1 MILSFLKRFSVVTH
15 VLVITLISVVGSVL
29 MDLTIS
35 LVLEEEIRS
44 SGLVKAAMIPAII
57 APFIASL
64 YLRVVKRLARSEA
77 DLRRSEEKY
86 RMILETIK
94 EGYYETDLKGNFTF
108 FNPATCEILGC
119 TTERLLG
126 LNYRHLIQKD
136 CVDRVFRAFNGVY
149 KDGCTAQDIE
159 WPLIR
164 NDGTIAHIE
173 TSVTLLGGSN
183 GKPAGFRGIMRDV
196 SERKESEEE
205 RRRLQTQLQQAQKM
219 EAIGTLAGGI
229 AHDFNNLL
237 MAIQGNVSLL
247 LCDTDHTSPLYQR
260 LTNIEK
266 QVTSGAKLSSQLL
279 GYARKGKY
287 ELKPFD
293 LNQLIKE
300 TAETFGRTKK
310 EVKIGLNL
318 ASDLLAVEADPN
330 QIEQVLLN
338 LFVNAWQAMPDGGE
352 LRISSANVT
361 EKAMLNRRFRPRPG
375 RYAML
380 SISDTGMGMDQE
392 TMARIFE
399 PFFTTKGMGRGTGL
413 GLASAYGIV
422 KSHGGYIDVDSKKG
436 AGSTFLLYFPATT
449 RSIQEA
455 ISMVQDIRNG
465 NGIVLLVDD
474 EEAVLQVGSEMLKR
488 LRYDPFSAKEGAE
501 AVEMYRKN
509 LDKIDLVIL
518 DMIMPGMS
526 GSQTFDKIKEI
537 HPDAKV
543 LLSSGYSI
551 DGQASEIINRG
562 CCGFIQK
569 PFTMNDLSA
578 KLQGLLPAN

>member
-293 LNQLIKE
+293 LNKLIKE

-352 LRISSANVT
+352 LQISSANVT

-465 NGIVLLVDD
+465 NGTVLLVDD